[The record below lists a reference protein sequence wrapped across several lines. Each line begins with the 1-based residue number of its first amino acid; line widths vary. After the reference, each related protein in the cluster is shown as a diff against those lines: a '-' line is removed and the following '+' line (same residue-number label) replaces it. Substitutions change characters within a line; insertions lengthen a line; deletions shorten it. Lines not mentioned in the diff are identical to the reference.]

1 MAVLTLT
8 EYERQQLLN
17 ELEVVL
23 DDVQSEIRLLAEE
36 PRTEA
41 DDEAIKRLNSRAE
54 RLSSWIKQLTLCQ

>member
-54 RLSSWIKQLTLCQ
+54 RLSSWIKQLT